1 MKSDGFTSS
10 ISQAKLFR
18 KNFYFAV
25 DQPTVLTDTVDG
37 ASMSGRVSPPTA
49 FPVILHHTPDPEY
62 DAVTPHDILAHP
74 ARVLTQAQRQTYFE
88 TGCLAA
94 DGLIPAAWLDRLNAL
109 SAEFLEQSRSLSQS
123 NEAFDLGPSHTADHP
138 HVRRLRALVDRHPD
152 FWRFAAESP
161 LADIAADLVG
171 PDVKFHSS
179 KLNYKWPG
187 SGEIVK
193 WHQDI
198 PAWPHTNYSPVT
210 LGVYLDDVPAEQG
223 PLTCVPGSQNGP
235 IFVHRDDAGAW
246 TGSIRDADMATVD
259 TAGAI
264 DLTGRAGAVVAINCR
279 TVHASRANATDR
291 VRPVALFIYSSADAF
306 AWMAPPTPTSHTGD
320 IVRGNPATVAHLDPT
335 PCPVPPDWARQ
346 GYGSIFTSQ
355 KAAYSA

>member
-1 MKSDGFTSS
+1 M
-10 ISQAKLFR
+10 
-18 KNFYFAV
+18 
-25 DQPTVLTDTVDG
+25 
-37 ASMSGRVSPPTA
+37 
-49 FPVILHHTPDPEY
+49 TPY
-62 DAVTPHDILAHP
+62 DILSHP
-74 ARVLTQAQRQTYFE
+74 ARVLTEAQRQLYFD
-88 TGCLAA
+88 TGYLAV
-94 DGLIPAAWLDRLNAL
+94 DDLIPTSWLDRLRAL
-109 SAEFLEQSRSLSQS
+109 SSEFLDKSRRLTKS
-123 NEAFDLGPSHTADHP
+123 NEEFDLGPRHGETQP

-152 FWRFAAESP
+152 FWRFASESV

-187 SGEIVK
+187 SGEIVQ

-223 PLTCVPGSQNGP
+223 PLTCVPGSLNGP
-235 IFVHRDDAGAW
+235 IFVHRDAAGAW
-246 TGSIRDADMATVD
+246 TGSIRDADLATVATD
-259 TAGAI
+259 RSE

-291 VRPVALFIYSSADAF
+291 VRAVALFVYSSADAF
-306 AWMAPPTPTSHTGD
+306 AWMPPPTPTSHTGE
-320 IVRGNPATVAHLDPT
+320 IVRGRPAAFAHLDPT
-335 PCPVPPDWARQ
+335 PCPVPPDWVRQ

-355 KAAYSA
+355 KVAAAD

>member
-1 MKSDGFTSS
+1 M
-10 ISQAKLFR
+10 
-18 KNFYFAV
+18 
-25 DQPTVLTDTVDG
+25 
-37 ASMSGRVSPPTA
+37 
-49 FPVILHHTPDPEY
+49 TPS
-62 DAVTPHDILAHP
+62 DILAHP
-74 ARVLTQAQRQTYFE
+74 ARVLTEEQRRRYFE
-88 TGCLAA
+88 TGYLAA
-94 DGLIPAAWLDRLNAL
+94 DGLIPDAWLNRLRNL
-109 SAEFLEQSRSLSQS
+109 SAAFLEESRSVTKS
-123 NEAFDLGPSHTADHP
+123 NEAFDIGPRHSATQP

-152 FWRFAAESP
+152 FWTFASESV

-187 SGEIVK
+187 SGEIVQ

-210 LGVYLDDVPAEQG
+210 LGLYLDDVPAEQG

-235 IFVHRDDAGAW
+235 IFVHRNDAGAW
-246 TGSIRDADMATVD
+246 TGSIRENDLA
-259 TAGAI
+259 TAGLERAE

-279 TVHASRANATDR
+279 TLHASRANATDR
-291 VRPVALFIYSSADAF
+291 VRPVALFVYSSADAF
-306 AWMAPPTPTSHTGD
+306 AWMTPPTPTSHTGD
-320 IVRGNPATVAHLDPT
+320 IVRGQPAAFAHLDPT

-355 KAAYSA
+355 KAADYDL